1 MFCGGNSMDSSFQK
15 KLLEPN
21 DRSQIYIVSIYK
33 MLVGRQTEHLLIDRF
48 IGGLLVVVVWR
59 IKHNKNTKY
68 YKDSQVVHKKQNE
81 R

>member
-15 KLLEPN
+15 NCWNQTIVVK
-21 DRSQIYIVSIYK
+21 YIVSIYK
-33 MLVGRQTEHLLIDRF
+33 MLVGRQTERLLIDRF

-68 YKDSQVVHKKQNE
+68 YKDSQVVHEKQNE